1 MNIKLIGTGSIYT
14 KYNSACTMINDE
26 IIVDMPNGTLKQL
39 LKQSYDV
46 TKIHTILITHMHGDH
61 IADLP
66 FFFKYVFNY
75 LKSQRKIVLVGPIGI
90 KKKVIELFNAYN
102 FENKQ
107 QITEL
112 FSIEFREVL
121 EEEMLI
127 FNDKIQSFL
136 VSHGEEKPALG
147 YVINKTIGF
156 TGDSGLCSGIEAIF
170 QNSKIVVSDTSF
182 MIGDHT
188 HLGFDNL
195 TYLYNK
201 YQTKIVATHLRD
213 NTREELLH
221 MKVDLIQVEDD
232 FYEFNI

>member
-14 KYNSACTMINDE
+14 KYNSACTMIDDE
-26 IIVDMPNGTLKQL
+26 VIIDMPNGTLKQL

-75 LKSQRKIVLVGPIGI
+75 LKSQRKIVLIGPVGIR
-90 KKKVIELFNAYN
+90 KKVIELFDAYN
-102 FENKQ
+102 FENEQ

-112 FSIEFREVL
+112 FPIEFREVL
-121 EEEMLI
+121 AEKMMI
-127 FNDKIQSFL
+127 FNHQIQSFL
-136 VSHGEEKPALG
+136 VSHGAEKPALG
-147 YVINKTIGF
+147 YIVDEIIGF
-156 TGDSGLCSGIEAIF
+156 TGDSGLCSGIETIF
-170 QNSKIVVSDTSF
+170 QNAKIVVSDTSF

-188 HLGFDNL
+188 HLGFDHL
-195 TYLYNK
+195 TYLCNK
-201 YQTKIVATHLRD
+201 YPVKVIATHLRD
-213 NTREELLH
+213 NTREELV
-221 MKVDLIQVEDD
+221 KIKPDFIQVEDD